1 MPNIVHKVYKKWI
14 LLLDGETGNVCTAYN
29 SQTNELYN
37 AEKSLQSIIEEIDS
51 MQNDATDNP
60 KPVHQG
66 NIVNTQSLVV
76 CAAEKCNMA
85 CKYCFANSGTY
96 RNPQRP
102 VMSRDVFDKTLV
114 FANEI
119 NPRGVSSIH
128 FFGGEPLLAMS
139 EIVRFCLKLREKCKV
154 SDAVCPDFT
163 MTSNGTL
170 ITEDIANQIALC
182 GIKMCV
188 SVDGPKE
195 IHNANRIYPE
205 AKGSF
210 DDTMRGLGYLKKFNI
225 PFAIEATVSI
235 PQIQNLTD
243 EGLFQ
248 YFDFFKQSGAALV
261 GIYMDIFEEELDSR
275 GQNGVARFM
284 NAMVDY
290 FFNQMTTAE
299 KLTVVFQNVLSVAA
313 AIVCGLPH
321 KSECGAGLSQVFI
334 TASGEVYPC
343 QAYYASRTDY
353 LGTIDSVIEVKE
365 AQHSIMSRCHE
376 RTPDECIDCVYSKIC
391 DEKCPGMRLLSTG
404 KDNKLRT
411 PFCFA
416 QKELINRVLYHLSQL
431 SDDESLRPFE
441 QNMKSAIELANSLHI
456 QA

>member
-1 MPNIVHKVYKKWI
+1 
-14 LLLDGETGNVCTAYN
+14 
-29 SQTNELYN
+29 
-37 AEKSLQSIIEEIDS
+37 
-51 MQNDATDNP
+51 
-60 KPVHQG
+60 
-66 NIVNTQSLVV
+66 
-76 CAAEKCNMA
+76 
-85 CKYCFANSGTY
+85 
-96 RNPQRP
+96 
-102 VMSRDVFDKTLV
+102 MSREVFDKILV

-119 NPRGVSSIH
+119 NPNGVSSIH

-139 EIVRFCLKLREKCKV
+139 EIVHFCLELQKKCKV
-154 SDAVCPDFT
+154 SGAVCPEFT
-163 MTSNGTL
+163 MTSNGTM
-170 ITEDIANQIALC
+170 ITEDVANQISLC

-248 YFDFFKQSGAALV
+248 YFDFFKQSGAVLV
-261 GIYMDIFEEELDSR
+261 GIYMDIFEEELDFHSR
-275 GQNGVARFM
+275 NSVARFM
-284 NAMVDY
+284 KAMVD
-290 FFNQMTTAE
+290 FFFKQMASS
-299 KLTVVFQNVLSVAA
+299 KKPTVVFQNVLSVVA

-343 QAYYASRTDY
+343 QAYYANRKCY

-365 AQHSIMSRCHE
+365 AQHSIMTHCRK
-376 RTPDECIDCVYSKIC
+376 RTPDECIDCVYNKIC
-391 DEKCPGMRLLSTG
+391 NEKCPGMRLLSTG
-404 KDNKLRT
+404 KENKT
-411 PFCFA
+411 
-416 QKELINRVLYHLSQL
+416 ELIKMSEYDRKKIHCNPLNL
-431 SDDESLRPFE
+431 
-441 QNMKSAIELANSLHI
+441 
-456 QA
+456 